1 MTLAAPLPDPTTLVP
16 IATRGDAESLADHLT
31 QVMDALV
38 HLVEQETDLVRAG
51 RLRDAAQL
59 EDTKTGLARAY
70 VADTM
75 RLKASRGFL
84 TQAAPDTMR
93 KLGQRHDTFR
103 AVLQM
108 NLTVLATAHAV
119 SEGIVRGVSSEL
131 ARKDAPTTYGATG
144 YASSARP
151 PVQPMALSRV
161 L

>member
-1 MTLAAPLPDPTTLVP
+1 MNLATPLPHPTTLVP
-16 IATRGDAESLADHLT
+16 VVTRGDAESLADHLS

-38 HLVEQETDLVRAG
+38 NVVEQETEMVRAG

-59 EDTKTGLARAY
+59 ENTKTDLARAY

-84 TQAAPDTMR
+84 SQAVPDTMR

-119 SEGIVRGVSSEL
+119 SEGIVRGVSNEL
-131 ARKDAPTTYGATG
+131 ARKDAPSTYGATG
-144 YASSARP
+144 YASNARP
-151 PVQPMALSRV
+151 PVQPMTLSRV